1 MTSVYPIAGPVE
13 LQLTRQGRTKRG
25 DFRYTS
31 CGFYQLAGLL
41 GPGLGR
47 FLPDLAG
54 MNPRQAV
61 NCVDGEQAIRIFNDL
76 IDLRLSLFEQYR
88 LVRNESLR
96 VIEGLVGSRHRFLEN
111 LTMLRLAHDAL
122 PQTCE
127 FYGGALVG
135 RRLALWFRSREP
147 LFVIDSPAWPMYFGY
162 YFSNAEATG
171 VSVRGSL
178 ALYTREG
185 VCIAPYR
192 RFGFRVTH
200 AGRDFDARLGQ
211 LFGEVYNEPP
221 LAEIREG
228 VLKAKATRL
237 GFTEHDSDRDRRSRV
252 RRLVHSLAQL
262 GISQGVGTDIV
273 HEALY
278 MGRHPDPVLTPSY
291 PKQFPS
297 RTLFDLFVA
306 MLRVGKRLDL
316 DRQERVGQAAFDA
329 LTGRLIV

>member
-1 MTSVYPIAGPVE
+1 MAVVGTCVALYDRPKVYRFRRGEAASLESCLVETDRMTSVYPIASPVE

-31 CGFYQLAGLL
+31 YGFYQLAGLL

-127 FYGGALVG
+127 FYGGVLVG

-147 LFVIDSPAWPMYFGY
+147 LFVIDLPAWPVLGITECRGDRCHA
-162 YFSNAEATG
+162 SG
-171 VSVRGSL
+171 VQHYILGG
-178 ALYTREG
+178 AYHP
-185 VCIAPYR
+185 PYR

-237 GFTEHDSDRDRRSRV
+237 GLRTTAIET
-252 RRLVHSLAQL
+252 
-262 GISQGVGTDIV
+262 GV
-273 HEALY
+273 
-278 MGRHPDPVLTPSY
+278 P
-291 PKQFPS
+291 
-297 RTLFDLFVA
+297 
-306 MLRVGKRLDL
+306 
-316 DRQERVGQAAFDA
+316 
-329 LTGRLIV
+329 